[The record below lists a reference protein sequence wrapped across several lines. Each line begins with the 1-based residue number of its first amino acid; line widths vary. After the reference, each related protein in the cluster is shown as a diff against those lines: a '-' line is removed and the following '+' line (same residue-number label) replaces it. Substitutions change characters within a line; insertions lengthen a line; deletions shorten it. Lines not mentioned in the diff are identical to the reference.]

1 MATLIPKEKPNAS
14 PVSAIKLPVA
24 SDGTRDYF
32 ILLESFCMLL
42 AIAVCERLLNEESKL
57 ADTPDGPL
65 DNEKL
70 PGSRK
75 GPAFSI

>member
-1 MATLIPKEKPNAS
+1 MATLIPKEKPKAS
-14 PVSAIKLPVA
+14 PVSAMKLPVA
-24 SDGTRDYF
+24 SDGTRDY
-32 ILLESFCMLL
+32 LLVLEEFCMLF
-42 AIAVCERLLNEESKL
+42 ATAVCRRILNEESKV

-65 DNEKL
+65 DNKKL